1 MPAYADV
8 PDIKVPAAKRKRG
21 TEESKQTAERVR
33 FIFNGNTYSNDI

>member
-33 FIFNGNTYSNDI
+33 SINGNTYSDDI